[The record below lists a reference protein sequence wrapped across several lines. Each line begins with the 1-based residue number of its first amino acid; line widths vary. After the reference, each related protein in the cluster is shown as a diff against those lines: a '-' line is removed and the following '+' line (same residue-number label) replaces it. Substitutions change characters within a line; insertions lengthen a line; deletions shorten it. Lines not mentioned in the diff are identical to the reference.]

1 MEHRRRRSLS
11 LKEAMGL
18 ENQRRGLED
27 FADPVADCDLVD
39 LPLYGA
45 SFTWSNM
52 RKGKEMEIRCRL
64 DLFLIDSDWE
74 DHLQDT
80 IQKVGTTFA
89 SDHDL
94 ILLFY
99 FEQLPSTIQSKVSL
113 SVVFLLNA
121 TTQVHVGTNQQ

>member
-1 MEHRRRRSLS
+1 MKGVLT
-11 LKEAMGL
+11 LQA

-64 DLFLIDSDWE
+64 DLLLIDSDWE
-74 DHLQDT
+74 DLPQDT

-89 SDHDL
+89 YDHDL
-94 ILLFY
+94 LSISNNFPPRYPLLFR
-99 FEQLPSTIQSKVSL
+99 TD
-113 SVVFLLNA
+113 VV
-121 TTQVHVGTNQQ
+121 VPIEI